1 MKGRHNIS
9 SIKKRLLS
17 FLFINY
23 KNGFKNYGNAA
34 KKYRQNIPEGTGAF
48 LRLLLRKIYASKPTT
63 RTRPV
68 KVPIDMDTAWATFF
82 LKPGE
87 TLKPVDYLI

>member
-1 MKGRHNIS
+1 MKERHNIS
-9 SIKKRLLS
+9 SIKKRLLI

-34 KKYRQNIPEGTGAF
+34 KEYRQNIPEGTGAF

-63 RTRPV
+63 KTRPV
-68 KVPIDMDTAWATFF
+68 KVPIDMDTTRATFF
-82 LKPGE
+82 LRPGE
-87 TLKPVDYLI
+87 TLKLVDYLI